1 MEITRTI
8 NADKRYY
15 IDENLIINSD
25 SLVDTEYRFNDMKIQ
40 MYNLLYDKKYKNTGI
55 LTENTY
61 SK

>member
-61 SK
+61 S

>member
-40 MYNLLYDKKYKNTGI
+40 MYNLLYLSLI
-55 LTENTY
+55 HI
-61 SK
+61 